1 MIASA
6 YKYSSTERRDPGF
19 LRRMWAMVIKEF
31 VQMRRDRMT
40 FATMI
45 FVPIMQ
51 LVLFGY
57 AINTDPKQLPT
68 AVLTR
73 DDGPLTRAVLSAMKN
88 TDYFDFRVQV
98 RDAAELDR
106 LVRSGEV
113 QFAVEIPASFER
125 DVRRGDRPSVL
136 VIADAT
142 DPVATGTAVSSLQG
156 LIDTAL
162 RRELRGP
169 DASVTKS
176 RAPFDITIQN
186 RYNPEAITQYNIVPG
201 LLGVV
206 LTMTMMMFTAL
217 AVTREIERGT
227 MEALLSMPIKP
238 VEIMIGKIAPFVLV
252 GFVQMT
258 IIIGAA
264 HVLFGVPIM
273 GSVWLLV
280 ALSTLF
286 AAANL
291 AVGYTFSTIA
301 ENQLQAVQM
310 TFFFFLPNI
319 LLSGFM
325 FPFRGMPDWA
335 QAIGEALPLTHF
347 LRIVRGITLK
357 GTGFADMHLDGA
369 GGLHGGRDGAR
380 AVSLPPHAGLAP
392 NCELSFPRKRE
403 SSNHCNRLFF
413 TVGVTGLP
421 GQAGQ

>member
-1 MIASA
+1 MRAPIRISPS
-6 YKYSSTERRDPGF
+6 KDRTDPGF
-19 LRRMWAMVIKEF
+19 LKRTWAMMVKEF

-45 FVPIMQ
+45 FIPILQ
-51 LVLFGY
+51 LTLFGY
-57 AINTDPKQLPT
+57 AINTDPKHLPA
-68 AVLTR
+68 AVLVR
-73 DDGPLTRAVLSAMKN
+73 DDGPLSRAVLAAMEN
-88 TDYFDFRVQV
+88 TDYFDFRWQV
-98 RDAAELDR
+98 RDPNELDE
-106 LVRSGEV
+106 LIRSGDA

-125 DVRRGDRPSVL
+125 DVRRGDRPAVL

-142 DPVATGTAVSSLQG
+142 DPVATGTAISALQG

-169 DASVTKS
+169 DEAIKATP
-176 RAPFDITIQN
+176 APFELRLQR
-186 RYNPEAITQYNIVPG
+186 RYNPEGITQYNIVPG

-227 MEALLSMPIKP
+227 MEALLAMPIKP

-258 IIIGAA
+258 IIIVAA
-264 HVLFGVPIM
+264 HTLFGVPIL
-273 GSVWLLV
+273 GSLTLLIL
-280 ALSTLF
+280 LSTLF

-325 FPFRGMPDWA
+325 FPFRGMPEWA
-335 QAIGEALPLTHF
+335 QVIGAVLPLTHF
-347 LRIVRGITLK
+347 LRIVRGIMLK
-357 GTGFADMHLDGA
+357 GNSFADMQVDVLALVIFLVAAMALALLRFRRTLD
-369 GGLHGGRDGAR
+369 
-380 AVSLPPHAGLAP
+380 
-392 NCELSFPRKRE
+392 
-403 SSNHCNRLFF
+403 
-413 TVGVTGLP
+413 
-421 GQAGQ
+421 

>member
-1 MIASA
+1 MSPSGYNVA
-6 YKYSSTERRDPGF
+6 TERDPGF
-19 LRRMWAMVIKEF
+19 LRRMWAMVVKEF
-31 VQMRRDRMT
+31 VQMRRDRLT

-45 FVPIMQ
+45 FVPILQ
-51 LVLFGY
+51 LTLFGY

-68 AVLTR
+68 AVLVR
-73 DDGPLTRAVLSAMKN
+73 DHGPLTRAVLAAMKN
-88 TDYFDFRVQV
+88 TDYFDFRWQV
-98 RDAAELDR
+98 RDPEELDKLIR
-106 LVRSGEV
+106 AGDA
-113 QFAVEIPASFER
+113 QFGIEIPASFER
-125 DVRRGDRPSVL
+125 DVRRGDHPAVL

-142 DPVATGTAVSSLQG
+142 DPVATGTAISAAEG

-169 DASVTKS
+169 DASVKATS
-176 RAPFDITIQN
+176 PPFELRLQR
-186 RYNPEAITQYNIVPG
+186 RYNPEGVTQYNIVPG

-227 MEALLSMPIKP
+227 MESLLAMPIKP

-264 HVLFGVPIM
+264 HFLFNVPIL

-291 AVGYTFSTIA
+291 AVGYTFSTFA
-301 ENQLQAVQM
+301 TNQLQAVQM

-325 FPFRGMPDWA
+325 FPFRGMPEWA
-335 QAIGEALPLTHF
+335 QAIGAALPLTHF

-357 GTGFADMHLDGA
+357 GTGFADMQMDVFALVLFMA
-369 GGLHGGRDGAR
+369 L
-380 AVSLPPHAGLAP
+380 AVGLA
-392 NCELSFPRKRE
+392 
-403 SSNHCNRLFF
+403 LFRF
-413 TVGVTGLP
+413 RRTLD
-421 GQAGQ
+421 

>member
-1 MIASA
+1 MSDAT
-6 YKYSSTERRDPGF
+6 YNGSTAERRDPGF
-19 LRRMWAMVIKEF
+19 FRRMWAMVIKEF

-45 FVPIMQ
+45 FVPILQ
-51 LVLFGY
+51 LTLFGY

-68 AVLTR
+68 AVLVR
-73 DDGPLTRAVLSAMKN
+73 DEGPLTRAVLAAMKN
-88 TDYFDFRVQV
+88 TDYFKFTEQV
-98 RDAAELDR
+98 HDADELDR
-106 LVRSGEV
+106 LILSGKV

-125 DVRRGDRPSVL
+125 DVRRGDRPAVL

-169 DASVTKS
+169 GAPVTKS
-176 RAPFDITIQN
+176 TAPFQITLQN

-227 MEALLSMPIKP
+227 MESLLAMPIKP

-258 IIIGAA
+258 IILCAA
-264 HVLFGVPIM
+264 HFLFNVPIM

-280 ALSTLF
+280 SLATLF
-286 AAANL
+286 AASNL

-301 ENQLQAVQM
+301 QNQLQAVQL

-325 FPFRGMPDWA
+325 FPFRGMPMWA
-335 QAIGEALPLTHF
+335 QVIGEALPLTHF
-347 LRIVRGITLK
+347 MRIVRGIMLK
-357 GTGFADMHLDGA
+357 STGLADMQIDVAALFIFIIVA
-369 GGLHGGRDGAR
+369 M
-380 AVSLPPHAGLAP
+380 GLA
-392 NCELSFPRKRE
+392 LARFRRT
-403 SSNHCNRLFF
+403 LD
-413 TVGVTGLP
+413 
-421 GQAGQ
+421 

>member
-1 MIASA
+1 MSPSGYNGA
-6 YKYSSTERRDPGF
+6 TEHDPGF
-19 LRRMWAMVIKEF
+19 FRRMWAMVVKEF
-31 VQMRRDRMT
+31 VQMRRDRLT

-45 FVPIMQ
+45 FVPILQ
-51 LVLFGY
+51 LTLFGY

-68 AVLTR
+68 AVLVR
-73 DDGPLTRAVLSAMKN
+73 DDGPLTRAVLAAMRN
-88 TDYFDFRVQV
+88 TDYFDFRWQV
-98 RDAAELDR
+98 RDPEELDR
-106 LVRSGEV
+106 LIRSGDA
-113 QFAVEIPASFER
+113 QFGIEIPASFER
-125 DVRRGDRPSVL
+125 DVRRGDRPAVL

-142 DPVATGTAVSSLQG
+142 DPVATGTAISAVEG

-169 DASVTKS
+169 DASVKATS
-176 RAPFDITIQN
+176 PPFELRLQR
-186 RYNPEAITQYNIVPG
+186 RYNPEGVTQYNIVPG

-206 LTMTMMMFTAL
+206 LTMTMMMFTSL

-227 MEALLSMPIKP
+227 MESLLAMPIKP

-264 HVLFGVPIM
+264 HYLFNVPIL

-291 AVGYTFSTIA
+291 AVGYTFSTFA
-301 ENQLQAVQM
+301 NNQLQAVQM

-325 FPFRGMPDWA
+325 FPFRGMPEWA
-335 QAIGEALPLTHF
+335 QAIGAALPLTHF

-357 GTGFADMHLDGA
+357 GTGFADMRMDVFALV
-369 GGLHGGRDGAR
+369 LFM
-380 AVSLPPHAGLAP
+380 AVAMGLA
-392 NCELSFPRKRE
+392 LYRFRRT
-403 SSNHCNRLFF
+403 LD
-413 TVGVTGLP
+413 
-421 GQAGQ
+421 

>member
-1 MIASA
+1 MSAAA
-6 YKYSSTERRDPGF
+6 YKRAIPMRGDPGF
-19 LRRMWAMVIKEF
+19 LKRTWAMVVKEF

-45 FVPIMQ
+45 FIPVLQ
-51 LVLFGY
+51 LALFGF
-57 AINTDPKQLPT
+57 AINTDPKHLPT

-73 DDGPLTRAVLSAMKN
+73 DDGPLTRAVLAAMKN
-88 TDYFDFRVQV
+88 SDYFKFTKQV
-98 RDAAELDR
+98 RDPAEIDHL
-106 LVRSGEV
+106 LASGQV

-125 DVRRGDRPSVL
+125 DVRRGDRPQLL

-142 DPVATGTAVSSLQG
+142 DPVATGTAISAVQG
-156 LIDTAL
+156 LVDTAL

-169 DASVTKS
+169 DESVEA
-176 RAPFDITIQN
+176 RAPPFQLVLQR
-186 RYNPEAITQYNIVPG
+186 RYNPEGITQYNIVPG

-206 LTMTMMMFTAL
+206 LTMTMMMFTSL

-227 MEALLSMPIKP
+227 MESLLAMPIKP

-252 GFVQMT
+252 GLVQMT
-258 IIIGAA
+258 IIIVAS
-264 HVLFGVPIM
+264 HVMFGVPIL

-301 ENQLQAVQM
+301 ENQLQAVQL

-325 FPFRGMPDWA
+325 FPFRGMPQWA
-335 QAIGEALPLTHF
+335 QWIGEILPLTHF

-357 GTGFADMHLDGA
+357 GNGFAEMQTDVLALVIFMVA
-369 GGLHGGRDGAR
+369 AM
-380 AVSLPPHAGLAP
+380 GLA
-392 NCELSFPRKRE
+392 LLRFRRT
-403 SSNHCNRLFF
+403 LD
-413 TVGVTGLP
+413 
-421 GQAGQ
+421 

>member
-1 MIASA
+1 MTAVSYHYGA
-6 YKYSSTERRDPGF
+6 TERRDPGF
-19 LRRMWAMVIKEF
+19 FRRMWAMVVKEF

-73 DDGPLTRAVLSAMKN
+73 DDGPLTRAVLAAMRN
-88 TDYFDFRVQV
+88 TDYFDFKMQV
-98 RDAAELDR
+98 HDPAELDR
-106 LVRSGEV
+106 LVRSGDV

-125 DVRRGDRPSVL
+125 DVRRGDHPRVL

-142 DPVATGTAVSSLQG
+142 DPVATGTAVSALQG

-169 DASVTKS
+169 DDEITKTA
-176 RAPFDITIQN
+176 APFEITVQN
-186 RYNPEAITQYNIVPG
+186 RYNPEGITQYNIVPG

-227 MEALLSMPIKP
+227 MESLLAMPIKP
-238 VEIMIGKIAPFVLV
+238 VEIMIGKIAPFVVV

-258 IIIGAA
+258 IILGAA

-280 ALSTLF
+280 ALATLF

-301 ENQLQAVQM
+301 TNQLQAVQM

-335 QAIGEALPLTHF
+335 QAIGELLPLTHF

-357 GTGFADMHLDGA
+357 GTGFADMQTDVLALVLFTLAAMALALFRFRRTLD
-369 GGLHGGRDGAR
+369 
-380 AVSLPPHAGLAP
+380 
-392 NCELSFPRKRE
+392 
-403 SSNHCNRLFF
+403 
-413 TVGVTGLP
+413 
-421 GQAGQ
+421 

>member
-1 MIASA
+1 MSA
-6 YKYSSTERRDPGF
+6 AMYNGSAAERRDPGF
-19 LRRMWAMVIKEF
+19 FRRMWAIVIKEF

-45 FVPIMQ
+45 FVPILQ
-51 LVLFGY
+51 LTLFGY

-68 AVLTR
+68 AVLVR
-73 DDGPLTRAVLSAMKN
+73 DDGPLTRAVLAAMKN
-88 TDYFDFRVQV
+88 TDYFNFKKQV
-98 RDAAELDR
+98 RDAEELDK
-106 LVRSGEV
+106 LIRSGEV

-125 DVRRGDRPSVL
+125 DVRRGDRPSIL

-169 DASVTKS
+169 DAAVTKTA
-176 RAPFDITIQN
+176 APFEITLQN

-227 MEALLSMPIKP
+227 MESLLAMPIKP
-238 VEIMIGKIAPFVLV
+238 VEIMIGKIAPFLLV

-258 IIIGAA
+258 IILGAA
-264 HVLFGVPIM
+264 HFLFGVPIM

-286 AAANL
+286 AASNL

-301 ENQLQAVQM
+301 NNQLQAVQM

-325 FPFRGMPDWA
+325 FPFRGMPEWA
-335 QAIGEALPLTHF
+335 QIIGAALPLTHF

-357 GTGFADMHLDGA
+357 GNGFADMQIDVAALFIFMIVA
-369 GGLHGGRDGAR
+369 M
-380 AVSLPPHAGLAP
+380 GLA
-392 NCELSFPRKRE
+392 LARFRRT
-403 SSNHCNRLFF
+403 LD
-413 TVGVTGLP
+413 
-421 GQAGQ
+421 

>member
-1 MIASA
+1 MIAAA
-6 YKYSSTERRDPGF
+6 YRYSSSERSDPGF

-73 DDGPLTRAVLSAMKN
+73 DDGPLTRAVLAAMRN
-88 TDYFDFRVQV
+88 TDYFDFRMQV
-98 RDAAELDR
+98 RDPEELDR
-106 LVRSGEV
+106 LIRSGEV

-125 DVRRGDRPSVL
+125 DVRRGDKPSVL

-162 RRELRGP
+162 KRELRGP
-169 DASVTKS
+169 DAQLTKAN
-176 RAPFDITIQN
+176 APFEIVLQN

-227 MEALLSMPIKP
+227 MESLLAMPIKP

-258 IIIGAA
+258 IILGAA
-264 HVLFGVPIM
+264 HLLFGVPIM

-280 ALSTLF
+280 VLATLF

-357 GTGFADMHLDGA
+357 GNGFADMQTDVLA
-369 GGLHGGRDGAR
+369 LVIFMLVAM
-380 AVSLPPHAGLAP
+380 GLA
-392 NCELSFPRKRE
+392 
-403 SSNHCNRLFF
+403 LFRF
-413 TVGVTGLP
+413 RRTLD
-421 GQAGQ
+421 

>member
-1 MIASA
+1 MIAAA
-6 YKYSSTERRDPGF
+6 YRYSSSERRDPGF
-19 LRRMWAMVIKEF
+19 LRRMWAMIVKEF

-45 FVPIMQ
+45 FVPILQ

-68 AVLTR
+68 AVLVR
-73 DDGPLTRAVLSAMKN
+73 DDGPLTRAVLAAMKN

-98 RDAAELDR
+98 RDPEELDR
-106 LVRSGEV
+106 LIRSGEV

-125 DVRRGDRPSVL
+125 DVRRGDKPSVL

-162 RRELRGP
+162 KRELRGP
-169 DASVTKS
+169 DTQLTKAN
-176 RAPFDITIQN
+176 APFEIVLQN

-227 MEALLSMPIKP
+227 MESLLAMPIKP
-238 VEIMIGKIAPFVLV
+238 VEIMLGKIAPFVLV

-258 IIIGAA
+258 IILGAA
-264 HVLFGVPIM
+264 HLLFGVPIM

-280 ALSTLF
+280 TLATLF

-357 GTGFADMHLDGA
+357 GIGFADMQIDVLA
-369 GGLHGGRDGAR
+369 LVIFMLVAM
-380 AVSLPPHAGLAP
+380 GLA
-392 NCELSFPRKRE
+392 LYRFRRT
-403 SSNHCNRLFF
+403 LD
-413 TVGVTGLP
+413 
-421 GQAGQ
+421 

>member
-1 MIASA
+1 MIAAA
-6 YKYSSTERRDPGF
+6 YRYSSSERRDPGF

-73 DDGPLTRAVLSAMKN
+73 DDGPLTRAVLAAMRN

-98 RDAAELDR
+98 RDPEELDR
-106 LVRSGEV
+106 LVRSGDV

-125 DVRRGDRPSVL
+125 DVRRGDRPQVL

-142 DPVATGTAVSSLQG
+142 DPVATGTAVSALQG

-169 DASVTKS
+169 DAAVTKTT
-176 RAPFDITIQN
+176 APFEITLQN
-186 RYNPEAITQYNIVPG
+186 RYNPEGITQYNIVPG

-227 MEALLSMPIKP
+227 MESLLAMPIKP

-258 IIIGAA
+258 IILGAA
-264 HVLFGVPIM
+264 HLLFGVPIM

-280 ALSTLF
+280 ALATLF

-291 AVGYTFSTIA
+291 AVGYTFSTVA
-301 ENQLQAVQM
+301 TNQLQAVQM

-357 GTGFADMHLDGA
+357 GIGFADMQIDVLA
-369 GGLHGGRDGAR
+369 LVLFMLVAM
-380 AVSLPPHAGLAP
+380 GLA
-392 NCELSFPRKRE
+392 
-403 SSNHCNRLFF
+403 LFRF
-413 TVGVTGLP
+413 RRTLD
-421 GQAGQ
+421 

>member
-1 MIASA
+1 MSDAT
-6 YKYSSTERRDPGF
+6 YNGSTAERRDPAF
-19 LRRMWAMVIKEF
+19 FRRMWAMVIKEF

-45 FVPIMQ
+45 FVPILQ
-51 LVLFGY
+51 LTLFGY

-68 AVLTR
+68 AVLVR
-73 DDGPLTRAVLSAMKN
+73 DEGPLTRAVLVAMKN
-88 TDYFDFRVQV
+88 TDYFKFTKQV
-98 RDAAELDR
+98 HDADELDR
-106 LVRSGEV
+106 LIRSGKV

-125 DVRRGDRPSVL
+125 DVRRGDRPGVL

-169 DASVTKS
+169 DAPLTKS
-176 RAPFDITIQN
+176 TAPFQITLQN

-227 MEALLSMPIKP
+227 MESLLAMPIKP

-258 IIIGAA
+258 IILFAA
-264 HVLFGVPIM
+264 HFLFNVPIM
-273 GSVWLLV
+273 GNVWLLV
-280 ALSTLF
+280 SLATLF
-286 AAANL
+286 AASNL

-301 ENQLQAVQM
+301 QNQLQAVQL

-325 FPFRGMPDWA
+325 FPFRGMPMWA
-335 QAIGEALPLTHF
+335 QVIGEALPLTHF
-347 LRIVRGITLK
+347 MLIVRGIMLK
-357 GTGFADMHLDGA
+357 STGLADMQIDVAALFIFIIVA
-369 GGLHGGRDGAR
+369 M
-380 AVSLPPHAGLAP
+380 GLA
-392 NCELSFPRKRE
+392 LARFRRT
-403 SSNHCNRLFF
+403 LD
-413 TVGVTGLP
+413 
-421 GQAGQ
+421 

>member
-1 MIASA
+1 MSA
-6 YKYSSTERRDPGF
+6 PGYNGATEHDPGF
-19 LRRMWAMVIKEF
+19 LRRMWAMVVKEF

-45 FVPIMQ
+45 FVPILQ
-51 LVLFGY
+51 LTLFGY

-73 DDGPLTRAVLSAMKN
+73 DDGPLTRAVLSAMRN
-88 TDYFDFRVQV
+88 TDYFDFRWQV
-98 RDAAELDR
+98 RDAEELDR
-106 LVRSGEV
+106 LIRSGEA
-113 QFAVEIPASFER
+113 QFGVEIPASFER
-125 DVRRGDRPSVL
+125 DVRRGDRPQVL

-156 LIDTAL
+156 LIDSAL
-162 RRELRGP
+162 KRELRGP
-169 DASVTKS
+169 DAAVTKS
-176 RAPFDITIQN
+176 TAPFEITMQN

-227 MEALLSMPIKP
+227 MESLLAMPIKP
-238 VEIMIGKIAPFVLV
+238 VEIMLGKIAPFVLV

-258 IIIGAA
+258 IILGAA
-264 HVLFGVPIM
+264 HLLFGVPIM
-273 GSVWLLV
+273 GSVRLLV
-280 ALSTLF
+280 TLATLF

-301 ENQLQAVQM
+301 QNQLQAVQM

-325 FPFRGMPDWA
+325 FPFRGMPGWA
-335 QAIGEALPLTHF
+335 QVLGEVFPLTHF
-347 LRIVRGITLK
+347 LRIVRGIMLK
-357 GTGFADMHLDGA
+357 GNGFADMQMDAAALFIFMIVA
-369 GGLHGGRDGAR
+369 M
-380 AVSLPPHAGLAP
+380 GLA
-392 NCELSFPRKRE
+392 LLRFRKT
-403 SSNHCNRLFF
+403 LD
-413 TVGVTGLP
+413 
-421 GQAGQ
+421 

>member
-1 MIASA
+1 MTAVPYQNSA
-6 YKYSSTERRDPGF
+6 GERRDPGF

-68 AVLTR
+68 AVLAR
-73 DDGPLTRAVLSAMKN
+73 DDGPMTRAVLAAMRN

-98 RDAAELDR
+98 HDPQALDR

-142 DPVATGTAVSSLQG
+142 DPVASGTAVSALQG

-169 DASVTKS
+169 DDDIAKPV
-176 RAPFDITIQN
+176 APFEITVQN
-186 RYNPEAITQYNIVPG
+186 RYNPEGITQYNIVPG

-227 MEALLSMPIKP
+227 MESLLAMPIKP
-238 VEIMIGKIAPFVLV
+238 VEIMLGKIAPFVVV

-258 IIIGAA
+258 IILGAA
-264 HVLFGVPIM
+264 HVLFSVPIM

-280 ALSTLF
+280 ALATLF

-335 QAIGEALPLTHF
+335 QAIGELLPLTHF

-357 GTGFADMHLDGA
+357 GTGFADMQTDVLALVLFTLAAMALALFRFRRTLD
-369 GGLHGGRDGAR
+369 
-380 AVSLPPHAGLAP
+380 
-392 NCELSFPRKRE
+392 
-403 SSNHCNRLFF
+403 
-413 TVGVTGLP
+413 
-421 GQAGQ
+421 